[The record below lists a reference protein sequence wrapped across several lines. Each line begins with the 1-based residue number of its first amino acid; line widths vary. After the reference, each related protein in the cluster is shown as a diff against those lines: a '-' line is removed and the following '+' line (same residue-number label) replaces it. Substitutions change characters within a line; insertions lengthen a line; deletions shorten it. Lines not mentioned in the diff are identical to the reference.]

1 MFEPLDPESALDRS
15 RRITDRYVSDALQG
29 YVDADI
35 IADDERQAVLALL
48 HPLFDL
54 IRESPKGEEFWRAFK
69 RHFGF
74 HSARPRIVPM
84 NAANLCPEPE
94 PLIAAA
100 NLLRIAY
107 NRNVAQ
113 QVRTAGGARVAQLE
127 NVRIR
132 LAGSLGLPPERKN
145 DLALIRN
152 SSEGNNAIH
161 CGFRDWTRTSD
172 LAQLDTVVVWDDNHP
187 TNLDAWRLRRD
198 PARRPRN
205 DREKPDTP
213 QEGDL
218 FELIPVKLDRLDNSD
233 QIARAFI
240 RRIDKRTRFV
250 TFSETSNGS
259 GMRIPEK
266 AIEDIWRHVASSAH
280 RDCHVHIDGTMSWG
294 ARPVDLSRAHCHS
307 FVSSAHKWF
316 MGPKETAVFYMRKDR
331 AVRFTP
337 SIHAYDYQIKVPAWD
352 KLPDDALRFEL
363 LGQRDDVNLITLD
376 LTQMM
381 WDLLA
386 AHQPYARVTHLA
398 DSMKRQL
405 LNSRWRLKTPESA
418 ETSAGI
424 VRVEAPKKN
433 HRESPSL
440 YDWMY
445 DPAREH
451 RFGGSGG
458 SEAPGEQTFRLCPH
472 LYNTEEDIDRA
483 VASMNAWRTQHGA

>member
-1 MFEPLDPESALDRS
+1 MFEPLDSESALDRS

-48 HPLFDL
+48 KPLFDL
-54 IRESPKGEEFWRAFK
+54 IRDSPRGEPFWLAFQ

-74 HSARPRIVPM
+74 QGARPRIVPM

-113 QVRTAGGARVAQLE
+113 QVRTAGGPRVAQLE
-127 NVRIR
+127 NVRAR
-132 LAGSLGLPPERKN
+132 LARSLGLPPERKN

-161 CGFRDWTRTSD
+161 CGFRDWTRTDD
-172 LAQLDTVVVWDDNHP
+172 LAQLDSVVVWDDNHP

-205 DREKPDTP
+205 NRDKPDTP
-213 QEGDL
+213 QQGDL
-218 FELIPVKLDRLDNSD
+218 FELITLGLDRRDDSE
-233 QIARAFI
+233 QIAKAFI
-240 RRIDKRTRFV
+240 GRIDKRTRFV

-266 AIEDIWRHVASSAH
+266 AIERIWQHVAANAH
-280 RDCHVHIDGTMSWG
+280 PDCHVHIDGTMSWG
-294 ARPVDLSRAHCHS
+294 ARPVNLSRAHCHS

-398 DSMKRQL
+398 DRMKRQL
-405 LNSRWRLKTPESA
+405 LKFQWRLRTPESA

-424 VRVEAPKKN
+424 VRVEAP
-433 HRESPSL
+433 REPGERSPSL
-440 YDWMY
+440 YNWMY
-445 DPAREH
+445 DAAREH

-458 SEAPGEQTFRLCPH
+458 GDTPEKETFRLCPH
-472 LYNTEEDIDRA
+472 LYNTEDDIDHA
-483 VASMNAWRTQHGA
+483 VASMNAWREAHGA